1 MISFIGNRP
10 AIQIGHHQVIDY
22 GTSWLEEALRRAAAA
37 AGQEDFPFV
46 DDIRSGVEEY
56 LESRCALKLLPLE
69 DLFERVK
76 RMLTKIGCGHI
87 ARELKPLS
95 PPLTLS
101 LVPSAVAAGNGFE
114 LAFFQSL
121 RSELAGLKA
130 LGVEQIHF
138 TGLRESVMILRGVEK
153 WNKPCQTLRG
163 EIEVFLSEWT
173 PSAVRSPQAVP
184 STSENPGS

>member
-46 DDIRSGVEEY
+46 DDIRGGVEEY
-56 LESRCALKLLPLE
+56 LESRCALKLLRLE

-76 RMLTKIGCGHI
+76 RMLTKIGCAHI
-87 ARELKPLS
+87 ARELKPLA
-95 PPLTLS
+95 PPLTVS
-101 LVPSAVAAGNGFE
+101 LVPSAMAAGNGFE

-121 RSELAGLKA
+121 CNELAGLKA

-163 EIEVFLSEWT
+163 EIEMFLSEW
-173 PSAVRSPQAVP
+173 SPGAGRCQPVVP
-184 STSENPGS
+184 AGSENTGP